1 MANHNYKSVRFT
13 PQELVPPKVYAK
25 LGLKSYGLF
34 EEKVLKQLDQ
44 FREEY
49 GKALKINDWSFGGHY
64 SESGYRDL
72 FTTTGAP
79 RSSHK
84 FGYAFDIK
92 HYDGSDLEP
101 LRLFVKRYAERYRI
115 KRVENFTKTPTWIHL
130 EFTAEDVKET
140 YFFNP

>member
-1 MANHNYKSVRFT
+1 MANHNYISVRFT
-13 PQELVPPKVYAK
+13 PQELVPPKVYEQ
-25 LGLKSYGLF
+25 LGSKPYCLF
-34 EEKVLKQLDQ
+34 EEKILRQLDK
-44 FREEY
+44 FRIDY
-49 GKALKINDWSFGGHY
+49 GKPLKINDWSIGGHY

-92 HYDGSDLEP
+92 HYGGSDLEP
-101 LRLFVKRYAERYRI
+101 LKLFVKRYAERYGI

-130 EFTAEDVKET
+130 EFTTDDVKET